1 MDELERERMALDV
14 FGQVCVLPP
23 AERSARV
30 EALCGGDGVLRQR
43 VESLLSADDE
53 PISPLLDDRGVAAFL
68 TAEVGRISSHAA
80 ADKPPNPSL
89 PAARVPSHYR
99 ILRVLGEGG
108 MATVY
113 EAEQTHPRRL
123 VAIKVIRGGLFSAE
137 LRRRFEYEAQV
148 LAGLQHP
155 GIAQLYEAE
164 TRHEH
169 LLGGPGVQ
177 CYLAMELIR
186 GLPLDEYVTA
196 HALSVPERLKL
207 ILRVCGAIEY
217 AHRQGILHRDLKP
230 ANILV
235 DATGQ
240 PKVLDFG
247 VARALDRDQQW
258 AQTLTGAGQLV
269 GTLPYMSPEQ
279 VDPRLGAAD
288 TRCDVYALGVLLH
301 KLLTGVL
308 PIDVGS
314 DGIAAAVGR
323 ICSQQPAKL
332 GAHDRRLR
340 GDLEAIVARALEK
353 DPDRR
358 YRGVEALA
366 DDIQRFL
373 DGRAVEARG
382 DSAIYVLRKAAWR
395 FRRTVT
401 LAVGI
406 LILIVWVA
414 VNSEIQ
420 GAHNRQLATEAT
432 LARDAS
438 EAAKQL
444 ADANAKEL
452 RRLLYLNNIGF
463 AHAAITHNDIA
474 RARGLLDACPPDLRG
489 WEWQYL
495 HRLRDLSRETT
506 DLHLKRPRYASFS
519 RDRSRVAL
527 ATLDREVALIDTAQ
541 RRETFRVSLASGSA
555 RAALSP
561 DGRWLAYGGVADAL
575 VLLEIATGERH
586 ELSVQ
591 QEPESSSVGKDLRV
605 LRFTQDS
612 RSLVAGGL
620 DQRLRVWDVSTRTVN
635 RVIPLGD
642 PVPVSMILSHDDTWA
657 AVGDSKGGLRLF
669 DLRNGEL
676 LHTLSG
682 HDAAVWS
689 FALSTDGKRLASGDN
704 DAGVIIWNLESRQP
718 VLRVDTNDGWIT
730 ALCFSP
736 DGSQLAAGR
745 ADSTI
750 RLLDLSGTA
759 ASGVLRGHRDAVIH
773 VDWHEPDT
781 LNTVSIDGTS
791 KRWNADLALQSP
803 TITTGQPESIGLAF
817 DPSGRTV
824 LVGGSDGTVRSW
836 GVLAEHNAPVE
847 GRRFG
852 EHEGEVLEIVVDASG
867 GRVCTAGRDGVL
879 RISRLDRDEPP
890 LIIDPGSGAISGVDF
905 TRDGSRLIVG
915 AQRAL
920 AMWDA
925 NTGRKLRDYS
935 PPGVIANELTFDQSG
950 SFFYAA
956 CADGYIR
963 RWHVDSPRPV
973 AEAMIDA
980 RGIYDARLSPNGET
994 VAVAGDTQTVT
1005 LVDAKTLQRI
1015 RRYVAHQGAVFGVAF
1030 HPSGERLASA
1040 GTDGSIRIW
1049 DVSTATE
1056 LISLRGHRRRIQ
1068 HVAFSPDGGIL
1079 ASSSDDGTVRL
1090 WRALPQHA
1098 APESGPESLPQRR

>member
-1 MDELERERMALDV
+1 MDELERERLALDV

-30 EALCGGDGVLRQR
+30 DALCGGDGALRDR

-53 PISPLLDDRGVAAFL
+53 PIAPLHDDRGVAAFL
-68 TAEVGRISSHAA
+68 TAEVGRISSHVA
-80 ADKPPNPSL
+80 ADKPPNLPL

-113 EAEQTHPRRL
+113 EAEQIHPRRL

-164 TRHEH
+164 TRQEH

-196 HALSVPERLKL
+196 HALGVPERLKL
-207 ILRVCGAIEY
+207 ILHVCGAIEY
-217 AHRQGILHRDLKP
+217 AHRKGILHRDLKP

-288 TRCDVYALGVLLH
+288 TRCDVYALGVLLY
-301 KLLTGVL
+301 KVLTGVL

-366 DDIQRFL
+366 DDLQRFL

-382 DSAIYVLRKAAWR
+382 DSAMYVLRKAAWR
-395 FRRTVT
+395 FRRIVT

-406 LILIVWVA
+406 LILIIWVA

-432 LARDAS
+432 QARDAS

-444 ADANAKEL
+444 ANANAKEL

-495 HRLRDLSRETT
+495 HRLRDLSRETN

-527 ATLDREVALIDTAQ
+527 ATLDREVALIDVAQ
-541 RRETFRVSLASGSA
+541 RREMFRVPLTSGSA

-561 DGRWLAYGGVADAL
+561 DGRWLAYGGVVEGL
-575 VLLEIATGERH
+575 VVLEIATGERR
-586 ELSVQ
+586 ELTVEHARGDSIAR
-591 QEPESSSVGKDLRV
+591 KDLRV

-612 RSLVAGGL
+612 RSLVAAGL
-620 DQRLRVWDVSTRTVN
+620 DQLLRVWDVSTRTV
-635 RVIPLGD
+635 RKTIRLGD
-642 PVPVSMILSHDDTWA
+642 PLPISMILSPDDTWA

-669 DLRNGEL
+669 DLRTGEL
-676 LHTLSG
+676 LHALGG
-682 HDAAVWS
+682 HDAPVWS
-689 FALSTDGKRLASGDN
+689 LALSADGKRLASGDN
-704 DAGVIIWNLESRQP
+704 DAGAIIWDLESHQSI
-718 VLRVDTNDGWIT
+718 LRADTNDGWIT

-736 DGSQLAAGR
+736 DGSHLAVGR

-750 RLLDLSGTA
+750 RLLDLSETA

-773 VDWHEPDT
+773 VDWQEPDT

-791 KRWNADLALQSP
+791 KRWNADLELQSP

-836 GVLAEHNAPVE
+836 DVLAEHAAPALE

-852 EHEGEVLEIVVDASG
+852 KHDGDVLEIAVDAAG

-879 RISRLDRDEPP
+879 RISPLDRDDKPP
-890 LIIDPGSGAISGVDF
+890 LIIDPRSGAISAVDF

-915 AQRAL
+915 TQREL

-935 PPGVIANELTFDQSG
+935 EPRVVANELTFDGSG

-956 CADGYIR
+956 CADGHIR
-963 RWHVDSPRPV
+963 RWHVDSSRPV
-973 AEAMIDA
+973 AQAMIDA
-980 RGIYDARLSPNGET
+980 RGVYDARLSPNGGT
-994 VAVAGDTQTVT
+994 VAVAGDTQSVTV
-1005 LVDAKTLQRI
+1005 VDAKTLQTI

-1079 ASSSDDGTVRL
+1079 ASSSDDGTVKL
-1090 WRALPQHA
+1090 WRALPQYSD
-1098 APESGPESLPQRR
+1098 PK